1 MRQRILMVDDERDLV
16 FAVRLFL
23 ESYDYEFVA
32 AYEGREAV
40 ELLET
45 EDPLPDL
52 VLLDVYMPRLSG
64 WDVLRMIRGSERT
77 RSLPVIMLTAARE
90 DSDVARGHAEGVTW
104 YQTKPFQN
112 EDLLLIIQRVLATR
126 GEFPES
132 PEP

>member
-1 MRQRILMVDDERDLV
+1 VDDERDLV

-23 ESYDYEFVA
+23 ESYGYEFLA
-32 AYEGREAV
+32 AYEGREAI
-40 ELLET
+40 ELLGT

-52 VLLDVYMPRLSG
+52 VILDVYMPRMSG

-77 RSLPVIMLTAARE
+77 RSLPVIMLTAAKE
-90 DSDVARGHAEGVTW
+90 DSDVARGHVIGADW
-104 YQTKPFQN
+104 YQIKPFKN

-126 GEFPES
+126 GELPEL